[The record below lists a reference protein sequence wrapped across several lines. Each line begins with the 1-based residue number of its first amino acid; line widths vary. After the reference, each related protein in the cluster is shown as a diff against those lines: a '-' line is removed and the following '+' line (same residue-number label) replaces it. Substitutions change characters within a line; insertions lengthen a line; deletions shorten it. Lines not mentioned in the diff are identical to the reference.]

1 MAGDRR
7 RRRGRL
13 PRRCVDQSP
22 LIEVSE
28 GKDSRPQG
36 GVMGAM
42 AQLGA
47 SALAILRTRLEL
59 ASVEFAEA
67 RERIKEMVLLAA
79 VGTVL
84 GLFALL
90 FASLFVIAWF
100 WDDYRLEA
108 VGGVTLF
115 YVAITV
121 LIFARLRKISR
132 DAPAPFAATLEELE
146 NDAAALRRRR

>member
-1 MAGDRR
+1 M
-7 RRRGRL
+7 
-13 PRRCVDQSP
+13 
-22 LIEVSE
+22 SE
-28 GKDSRPQG
+28 GKDSRPQS